1 MIDSY
6 VTKTFDSYYID
17 NVVKR
22 ADYFMDRKPG
32 VERKTSIFRRD
43 MNGNIEIP
51 ENPVL
56 SCEEVCRILKVSKE
70 QEIW

>member
-17 NVVKR
+17 NVAKR

-32 VERKTSIFRRD
+32 VERKNSNSMIGET
-43 MNGNIEIP
+43 GNIEIP

-70 QEIW
+70 KEIW